1 MSDFIEI
8 TYIDTDYDRNIRKPV
23 NITEI
28 RHINDIKL
36 VEKIQ
41 NENFIYLIF
50 QDGVRRYEI
59 TPEMYS
65 HIKNVLCGKSQEG
78 V

>member
-8 TYIDTDYDRNIRKPV
+8 TYIEYDTQKRKPE

-28 RHINDIKL
+28 RHISDIKL
-36 VEKIQ
+36 VEKIKG
-41 NENFIYLIF
+41 ECRIYLSF
-50 QDGVRRYEI
+50 QGDVRRYEI

-65 HIKNVLCGKSQEG
+65 HIKNVLCGKSPEE